1 MYTDTEAAA
10 SAANGMATGA
20 ESASDAAAILRATV
34 TAIGSP
40 GNDGSELTTALDDF
54 TTLLASVADRSVQV
68 RTNAAENMGRS
79 IATVSGADAAATR
92 VMGVDPV

>member
-10 SAANGMATGA
+10 SATNGMATGA
-20 ESASDAAAILRATV
+20 ESAGDAAAILRAAV

-40 GNDGSELTTALDDF
+40 GNDGSELTTALEDF
-54 TTLLASVADRSVQV
+54 TTLLTGVADHSAQV
-68 RTNAAENMGRS
+68 RANSAEDMGRS